1 MPRSDDRSPSATPPS
16 ASSAAVAPW
25 SGPFHWPGGG
35 TACLLIH
42 GFTATPQEMRFLG
55 ERLHA
60 AGHTV
65 YGARVAGHATSV
77 EDLERASWRD
87 WYASVSAPLAEIR
100 RQADHVVV
108 VGQSMGSLLALAL
121 AAQHPE
127 DIAAV
132 VLLAPAL
139 VLQQRW
145 LQRVRSILP
154 LVARMPG
161 QRFRYLAKGRSDI
174 ADPAAHVDRECYD
187 RIPLRAVHQLL
198 SLQRHA
204 RRQLP
209 RVRQPVLV
217 VHSHQDHS
225 CSTAGIRQLE
235 RELAGS
241 LEIIMLDNSYHVVSV
256 DFDRE
261 RVASSVDSFA
271 TKTRRL
277 NAGPIES

>member
-1 MPRSDDRSPSATPPS
+1 MPSAPTP
-16 ASSAAVAPW
+16 AW
-25 SGPFHWPGGG
+25 SGPFHWRGGD
-35 TACLLIH
+35 TTCLLIH

-87 WYASVSAPLAEIR
+87 WYASVREPLAEVH
-100 RQADHVVV
+100 RQSKHVVV
-108 VGQSMGSLLALAL
+108 VGQSMGALLALAL
-121 AAQHPE
+121 AAQHPQE
-127 DIAAV
+127 IAAV

-145 LQRVRSILP
+145 LQRVRPLLP
-154 LVARMPG
+154 LLAKMPG
-161 QRFRYLAKGRSDI
+161 QRLRFLAKGRSDI
-174 ADPAAHVDRECYD
+174 ADPAAHLDRESYD

-198 SLQRHA
+198 SLQRHV

-217 VHSHQDHS
+217 IQSRQDHS
-225 CSTAGIRQLE
+225 CSSAGVRQLQ
-235 RELAGS
+235 RELAGP
-241 LEIIMLDNSYHVVSV
+241 LDVIMLDDSYHVVSV

-261 RVASSVDSFA
+261 RVAAAVDAFA

-277 NAGPIES
+277 DAGPIES